1 MTGEMKRIFRT
12 LLVATMAM
20 TPLDSVLAAELG
32 ESRFDVRGFGTL
44 GATTHGTDGIEFR
57 RNTGQSRGARADE
70 IDFATDS
77 IAGVQIDARL
87 ASNFDVVVQGV
98 SRQNADGNWKPQF
111 TQAFVRWSPDDSFVV
126 RAGRVGYDIYLLAES
141 RQVGYS
147 YLSVRPSPE
156 FYGQITNDD
165 IDGGDL
171 SFTRRVGRGLVRAR
185 VFGGAGT
192 GELAFADGPNKS
204 TTGDVY
210 GATLDY
216 IWRGWTGRIAYV
228 QFNYDA
234 GNDIPLLIGA
244 LRATQ
249 FPNALAVAEDLD
261 KSIYQSNGVQIG
273 VAYDDGPMLAQVMYG
288 TATSDSLAGPDFDK
302 FYGLFGYHFGE
313 ITPFVSYS
321 SSRDRDPLRDA
332 GLPDVPP
339 LAPLNAAVVAM
350 QELGRSTQHTAS
362 IGVRYDFTPHVDL
375 KLQVDRLSVT
385 DSSIILD
392 RRPVPGGPA
401 DLTVITAAVDFV
413 F

>member
-1 MTGEMKRIFRT
+1 MKRIFRT
-12 LLVATMAM
+12 LVVASVAMA
-20 TPLDSVLAAELG
+20 PLEFAQADGLG
-32 ESRFDVRGFGTL
+32 ESRFAVRGFGTL

-57 RNTGQSRGARADE
+57 RNTGQASGAEADE
-70 IDFATDS
+70 IDFNTDS
-77 IAGVQIDARL
+77 IAGVQFDARL
-87 ASNFDVVVQGV
+87 SSKFDVVVQGV
-98 SRQNADGNWKPQF
+98 SRQRADGDWDPQF

-147 YLSVRPSPE
+147 YLAVRPSPE
-156 FYGQITNDD
+156 FYGQITNDE

-185 VFGGAGT
+185 VFGGAGS
-192 GELAFADGPNKS
+192 GELAFADGPKTD

-216 IWRGWTGRIAYV
+216 IWRGWTARVAYV

-234 GNDIPLLIGA
+234 GKDMPMLIGA

-249 FPNALAVAEDLD
+249 FPGAVAVADDLD
-261 KSIYQSNGVQIG
+261 KSVYQSDGVQIG

-288 TATSDSLAGPDFDK
+288 AVTSDSLAGPEFDK
-302 FYGLFGYHFGE
+302 FYGLFGYHVGE
-313 ITPFVSYS
+313 FTPFVAFA
-321 SSRDRDPLRDA
+321 SSRDRNAIRDA
-332 GLPDVPP
+332 GLPDIPQ
-339 LAPLNAAVVAM
+339 LAPLNAAVVMTQKAT
-350 QELGRSTQHTAS
+350 RSTQHTTS
-362 IGVRYDFTPHVDL
+362 VGVRYDFTPHFDL
-375 KLQVDRLSVT
+375 KLQVDRLVVT
-385 DSSIILD
+385 DSSIIFD

-401 DLTVITAAVDFV
+401 DLTVISAAVDFV